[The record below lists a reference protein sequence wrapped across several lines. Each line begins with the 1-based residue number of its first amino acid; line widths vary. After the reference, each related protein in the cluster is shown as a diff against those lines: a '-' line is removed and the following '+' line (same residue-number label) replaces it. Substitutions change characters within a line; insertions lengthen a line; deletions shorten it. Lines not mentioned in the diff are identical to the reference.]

1 MNTKKLVTYILCAFI
16 PMIGIGLLMK
26 FLGAAST
33 NATLDP
39 ATVNPLSAI
48 VGALLSSVAMLLP
61 MLAVIITQVVNNEP
75 VFKNLDI
82 NFKVNRWW
90 VIGWIL
96 MPIVAMGVLGVTL
109 LMPGAKWAPDSE
121 LMQLTLQSMPEGLGV
136 WGVVAISLVSGMFA
150 GITLNAVFA
159 FGEEI
164 GWRGYLLKIFKGKSF
179 ITTALWTGI
188 IWGLWHAPLILNGH
202 NYPQH
207 PVAGVFMMVGMCLF
221 LTPMLIYFRLK
232 SRSVIVPA
240 IMHGTFNAVVGLSMI
255 LVTPAND
262 LLYGGPGLAGLISL
276 LLFDICIFLYD
287 RFISKENIF
296 TSLI

>member
-1 MNTKKLVTYILCAFI
+1 MNTKKLVTFILCAFI
-16 PMIGIGLLMK
+16 PMIGIGVVMHS
-26 FLGAAST
+26 LGAAS
-33 NATLDP
+33 ADSSLDP

-48 VGALLSSVAMLLP
+48 IGTLLSSVAMLLP
-61 MLAVIITQVVNNEP
+61 MLAVIITQLINKEP

-90 VIGWIL
+90 VIGWLL
-96 MPIVAMGVLGVTL
+96 MPVLALAVLGITL
-109 LMPGAKWAPDSE
+109 LMPGAVWSPDSE
-121 LMQLTLQSMPEGLGV
+121 VVKTTLAAMPEGLGLGGLIV
-136 WGVVAISLVSGMFA
+136 ITLISGLFA
-150 GITLNAVFA
+150 GLTINAVFA

-179 ITTALWTGI
+179 MTTALWTGI

-221 LTPMLIYFRLK
+221 LTPMFMYFRIK
-232 SRSVIVPA
+232 SGSVIVPA

>member
-1 MNTKKLVTYILCAFI
+1 MHS
-16 PMIGIGLLMK
+16 
-26 FLGAAST
+26 LGAAS
-33 NATLDP
+33 ADSSLDP

-48 VGALLSSVAMLLP
+48 IGTLLSSVAMLLP
-61 MLAVIITQVVNNEP
+61 MLAVIITQLINKEP

-90 VIGWIL
+90 VIGWLL
-96 MPIVAMGVLGVTL
+96 MPVLALAVLGITL
-109 LMPGAKWAPDSE
+109 LMPGAVWSPDSE
-121 LMQLTLQSMPEGLGV
+121 VVKTTLAAMPEGLGLGGLIV
-136 WGVVAISLVSGMFA
+136 ITLISGLFA
-150 GITLNAVFA
+150 GLTINAVFA

-179 ITTALWTGI
+179 MTTALWTGI

-221 LTPMLIYFRLK
+221 LTPMFMYFRIK
-232 SRSVIVPA
+232 SGSVIVPA